1 MWEVLVGQ
9 TLIEW
14 NFIGAHKI
22 RCDLFKSHL
31 ILGLSLVH
39 KWPPTVKVLGLARI
53 HIPHAPKLPTSL
65 VIFLTD
71 SHSSLIPLSLSHS
84 LAHLHL
90 CQSLIT
96 LSPATLL
103 LSPSLSFSSPSLPC
117 ASHPHLFSLPCA
129 RPLSLSVSHSLAHL
143 SPTTLR
149 LSRHLHQPLSAD
161 PPLLSPSL
169 QVSRSN
175 PSHAILYSQFDWNSY
190 PFESPQISIPSR
202 LSLGFQAERLGFVIL
217 EGHTDRTSAMNS
229 EAERGDRDFDLD

>member
-65 VIFLTD
+65 VISLTD

-84 LAHLHL
+84 LD
-90 CQSLIT
+90 
-96 LSPATLL
+96 
-103 LSPSLSFSSPSLPC
+103 
-117 ASHPHLFSLPCA
+117 
-129 RPLSLSVSHSLAHL
+129 RPSLSVSHSLPCSPSSLTVSPNL
-143 SPTTLR
+143 SPISPLR
-149 LSRHLHQPLSAD
+149 KPSPS
-161 PPLLSPSL
+161 LLSPLRTPSISL
-169 QVSRSN
+169 SLSFSRPSLPYN
-175 PSHAILYSQFDWNSY
+175 PSSLPPPPSTPLSR
-190 PFESPQISIPSR
+190 PTSSLTVTPSLSI
-202 LSLGFQAERLGFVIL
+202 
-217 EGHTDRTSAMNS
+217 
-229 EAERGDRDFDLD
+229 